1 MLDVPECVK
10 HIRLTESFRQ
20 IYALVSLART
30 VNFFWYTLYLRCST
44 PNSVAQT
51 RIGWHVT
58 FVYCSTTLIS
68 NSVCLQWSDII
79 EYLLKLLI
87 QKQIG
92 TLSTT
97 LWTDSN
103 QIEIK
108 NRILCSRNWRGRS
121 TIKLQDAYGND
132 FQSCTIF
139 SWFDSGT
146 RRRSDVVVESTIAVL
161 TMALRK
167 KDKQIDSEL
176 FSQEA

>member
-108 NRILCSRNWRGRS
+108 TEYCVQEIGGDVRQSNFKMLTATTSKVALYSVGLILV
-121 TIKLQDAYGND
+121 QDEEVT
-132 FQSCTIF
+132 S
-139 SWFDSGT
+139 
-146 RRRSDVVVESTIAVL
+146 L
-161 TMALRK
+161 
-167 KDKQIDSEL
+167 
-176 FSQEA
+176 